1 MNCNHLI
8 WLRLSDVK
16 DVTLIDTGWLTQLI
30 PELGDSSSQW
40 PTLLLF
46 VGRKA
51 KQIVL
56 KEIYPYKNVWK
67 GINGGII
74 ILKNETSSIHTKY
87 PIFFAESNPFKPI
100 TLITSS
106 ESHAYYHDTSSTPL

>member
-1 MNCNHLI
+1 MNCPHPT

-16 DVTLIDTGWLTQLI
+16 DVALINTGRLTRLI
-30 PELGDSSSQW
+30 SELDDPSNQC

-56 KEIYPYKNVWK
+56 KEIYPYNNVRK
-67 GINGGII
+67 AVNQGITTVATC
-74 ILKNETSSIHTKY
+74 KRSVRMSY
-87 PIFFAESNPFKPI
+87 FF
-100 TLITSS
+100 
-106 ESHAYYHDTSSTPL
+106 